1 MICWVVSMFEFSF
14 FWGWWHCGLVSMS
27 FSGWNQVVFLL
38 QLMHFSKISTTT
50 RWLART
56 EMKARRRTLQ
66 KQCKLIMLNQQKTGN
81 YPSRAS
87 QNWPLGLTTKYC
99 DYPVQTGI
107 QPQTTRIQARPTGI
121 EHQSGYDVVIS
132 HETLL
137 GHDSC
142 GKLATRSSQNGKSNS
157 YRDIQVLKR
166 TMWRSFGRCRCCHT
180 FATPDQTRR
189 GCQRHLSNVVHP
201 QPRPWPRATRA
212 AKGLRWLRDTA
223 FWATRACLDEFV
235 LPFPN
240 LSHAFPLGQLTCS
253 FGGLED
259 AMGHRLF
266 FERRFWL
273 RLRHGKV
280 LRLWIKP
287 MNAHEAT
294 VDI

>member
-1 MICWVVSMFEFSF
+1 
-14 FWGWWHCGLVSMS
+14 
-27 FSGWNQVVFLL
+27 
-38 QLMHFSKISTTT
+38 
-50 RWLART
+50 
-56 EMKARRRTLQ
+56 
-66 KQCKLIMLNQQKTGN
+66 MLNQQKTGN